1 MKALRLQVLHTCVV
15 SRGHTPFDGSL
26 SLSVNTTRNSGP
38 KRPRRLVCFA
48 STVINW
54 WRVLHL
60 QAKGRS
66 GSDTSKLP
74 CCTRRSYIFRVFS
87 RYICLLH
94 TSINYT
100 ENVRI
105 FTRMRKQWI
114 PGALLR
120 FFKRLGT
127 RLDVPLAPLIYTL
140 ALVRPEELKQTQL
153 VHSLAQ
159 ALTLTLTH
167 NHLANKPQRTAG
179 TLFGL
184 IMQHKIF

>member
-1 MKALRLQVLHTCVV
+1 MKALRLQVLHTC
-15 SRGHTPFDGSL
+15 DGSP

-48 STVINW
+48 SMVTKLVACFASSSERQKRHRYFKAIL
-54 WRVLHL
+54 LH
-60 QAKGRS
+60 A
-66 GSDTSKLP
+66 
-74 CCTRRSYIFRVFS
+74 RRSYIFRVFS

-127 RLDVPLAPLIYTL
+127 RLYYT
-140 ALVRPEELKQTQL
+140 
-153 VHSLAQ
+153 HFSF
-159 ALTLTLTH
+159 
-167 NHLANKPQRTAG
+167 HLECSYKEG
-179 TLFGL
+179 V
-184 IMQHKIF
+184 

>member
-15 SRGHTPFDGSL
+15 SRGHTPFDGSP
-26 SLSVNTTRNSGP
+26 SLSVNTTRNSGS

-48 STVINW
+48 STVNNW
-54 WRVLHL
+54 WRVLQL

-66 GSDTSKLP
+66 GSDTSKLS
-74 CCTRRSYIFRVFS
+74 CCTRRSYIFRVFF

-127 RLDVPLAPLIYTL
+127 RLLLAVPVFMPGPLMPI
-140 ALVRPEELKQTQL
+140 
-153 VHSLAQ
+153 
-159 ALTLTLTH
+159 
-167 NHLANKPQRTAG
+167 LANRLAILQCR
-179 TLFGL
+179 
-184 IMQHKIF
+184 IMSSNVMIYDSTFNELLVLHN

>member
-1 MKALRLQVLHTCVV
+1 MKALRLQVLHTC
-15 SRGHTPFDGSL
+15 DGSP

-48 STVINW
+48 STVNKLVACFASSSERQKRQRYFKAIL
-54 WRVLHL
+54 LH
-60 QAKGRS
+60 AEVVYF
-66 GSDTSKLP
+66 P
-74 CCTRRSYIFRVFS
+74 HIFR
-87 RYICLLH
+87 YNCLLH

-127 RLDVPLAPLIYTL
+127 RLGKKER
-140 ALVRPEELKQTQL
+140 LVST
-153 VHSLAQ
+153 VHACAKFLW
-159 ALTLTLTH
+159 
-167 NHLANKPQRTAG
+167 
-179 TLFGL
+179 
-184 IMQHKIF
+184 

>member
-15 SRGHTPFDGSL
+15 SRGHTPFDGSP

-48 STVINW
+48 FTVNNW

-66 GSDTSKLP
+66 GSDTDTSKLS

-127 RLDVPLAPLIYTL
+127 RLHLCLTILI
-140 ALVRPEELKQTQL
+140 
-153 VHSLAQ
+153 
-159 ALTLTLTH
+159 LT
-167 NHLANKPQRTAG
+167 
-179 TLFGL
+179 
-184 IMQHKIF
+184 